1 MAGCCRSGDVPD
13 RTLLGAAREI
23 KRGATLFCSGP
34 FNLVGNACRLLS
46 KASSVRNGELLVL
59 NRLSARGAA
68 AIFDVGANVGYWALT
83 AARVNPS
90 ATIHSFEIVPETFAA
105 FVENTKTYGRI
116 VANAIG
122 LSDREGT
129 VPVHVAD
136 GVNSVHFSAV
146 TPFANGRRVECPMTR
161 GDLYAARAGI
171 ERIDFLK
178 IDVEGG
184 EYDVLMGFSDM
195 LGRGTIGL
203 IQFEYGSANI
213 DSRKLLKDYYNLL
226 T

>member
-1 MAGCCRSGDVPD
+1 MLPVRRRPGPD
-13 RTLLGAAREI
+13 ITR
-23 KRGATLFCSGP
+23 RGARDQTRRNLILFGTVQPCRKCLPAAIEGVFRSQRRAPGP
-34 FNLVGNACRLLS
+34 
-46 KASSVRNGELLVL
+46 E

-136 GVNSVHFSAV
+136 GVNSVHFSTA

-203 IQFEYGSANI
+203 IQFEYGPASI